1 LAEFTDPKALPPA
14 GSRLPTPAGA
24 PGPLAAP
31 EPTRLVAV
39 PVQEEAHFW
48 DYWRVVVRHRWSVV
62 TFFLVA
68 VTAGLVWTY
77 TTPPVYRGTATL
89 KIEKE
94 EPRVLKFDEVVKSD
108 PQPDYYQTQY
118 KILES
123 RALADRVVGLLQLDR
138 HPEFQEDRAEDGGW
152 LGTTHA
158 WARAQLVSFVPIPP
172 PTISEEAGDLDVESP
187 VMRAFAGRLSVE
199 PVRNARLVRVS
210 FESRSPE
217 LAARVPNT
225 LAEAFITSQ
234 LDTKVE
240 ATRYATQFLAR
251 QMEEARSKLE
261 SAEDSLSR
269 FMKANDMLMV
279 WSEKFQD
286 RQDLITQQLTSLS
299 EALLRARAERIN
311 KEAQVEQAMRE
322 GLEAIPAVVQNPLI
336 QKLKTDVTT
345 MEGEYRKL
353 AQTFKPEYP
362 RMQRLAEAIAETKRQ
377 LRAEIKNVIESIDT
391 DYRAA
396 VQNERGVER
405 ALLEQRALAQKVS
418 DQMAQHNLLRRD
430 VDTSRELYTALMTR
444 LKETQ
449 ISAALLTSNVSI
461 VDRAQ
466 VPMAPAKPRKA
477 LNLLVATAI
486 GLVGGIGLAFL
497 FDYLDTSI
505 RNAREVESLL
515 QVPTLGLVPAQRS
528 LESRRARRLRE
539 RSESGEMTPFAL
551 VAHRDLSSV
560 LAESFRNLRTSLLYS
575 SPDQPPRT
583 LMVTSLQSEDGKT
596 SLASNLA
603 IALAQ
608 LGAGEV
614 LVVDGDM
621 RRPNLHQLFDVE
633 QAPGLST
640 FLTGQ
645 VELTQIVVPTPI
657 PNLHVIPA
665 GRVPLNPAELMA
677 SRRLGLALEVLRE
690 RFAHIVFD
698 APPLF
703 GVSDAATLAPRL
715 DGTILV
721 LRHGRASRDG
731 AQRAVQLLASV
742 RARLLGVVL
751 NDVDAKGESYYGHYG
766 YYGYGYGGEP
776 RRQDST

>member
-1 LAEFTDPKALPPA
+1 MDRKALPPA
-14 GSRLPTPAGA
+14 ESAVPAS
-24 PGPLAAP
+24 PGPPGHLAAP
-31 EPTRLVAV
+31 EPPRLVAV
-39 PVQEEAHFW
+39 PLQEEEHFW
-48 DYWRVVVRHRWSVV
+48 DYWRVIMRHRWSVI
-62 TFFLVA
+62 TFFLVS

-77 TTPPVYRGTATL
+77 TTPPIYRGTATL

-94 EPRVLKFDEVVKSD
+94 ELRVLKFDEVVKSD

-123 RALADRVVGLLQLDR
+123 RALADRVIGWLQLDQ
-138 HPEFQEDRAEDGGW
+138 HPEFQGDTEEEEGW
-152 LGTTHA
+152 FGTAHA
-158 WARAQLVSFVPIPP
+158 WARAKLVSFVPIPP
-172 PTISEEAGDLDVESP
+172 PTISESNGDLDMESP

-199 PVRNARLVRVS
+199 PVRNARLVKVS

-217 LAARVPNT
+217 LAARVPNA
-225 LAEAFITSQ
+225 LAEAFITAQ
-234 LDTKVE
+234 LDQKVD

-251 QMEEARSKLE
+251 QMEEARQKLE
-261 SAEDSLSR
+261 SAEENLNS
-269 FMKANDMLMV
+269 FMKANDMIMV

-299 EALLRARAERIN
+299 DALLRARAERIN

-322 GLEAIPAVVQNPLI
+322 GIEAIPAVVQNPLI
-336 QKLKTDVTT
+336 QKLKTDVAT

-362 RMQRLAEAIAETKRQ
+362 RVQRLAEAIAETKRQ
-377 LRAEIKNVIESIDT
+377 LKAEIKNVIESIDT
-391 DYRAA
+391 DYRAS

-405 ALLEQRALAQKVS
+405 ALVEQRGLAQKVS
-418 DQMAQHNLLRRD
+418 DQMAQYNLLRRD

-449 ISAALLTSNVSI
+449 ISAALLMSNVSI

-466 VPMAPAKPRKA
+466 IPMSPAKPRKG
-477 LNLLVATAI
+477 LNLMVATLI
-486 GLVGGIGLAFL
+486 GLLGGVGLAFL

-505 RNAREVESLL
+505 RSAREVESLL
-515 QVPTLGLVPAQRS
+515 RVPTLGLVPSQRT
-528 LESRRARRLRE
+528 LEGRRARRLRE
-539 RSESGEMTPFAL
+539 RSESPEPTPFAL

-575 SPDQPPRT
+575 APDHPPKT

-614 LVVDGDM
+614 LIVDGDM
-621 RRPNLHQLFDVE
+621 RRPNLHDLFEVD

-645 VELTQIVVPTPI
+645 AELTQIVLPTPI
-657 PNLHVIPA
+657 QNLYVIPA

-677 SRRLGLALEVLRE
+677 SRRLGLALDVLRE
-690 RFAHIVFD
+690 RFTHIVFD
-698 APPLF
+698 TPPLF

-715 DGTILV
+715 DGAILV

-731 AQRAVQLLASV
+731 AQRAVQLLSSV

-751 NDVDAKGESYYGHYG
+751 NDVDAKGDSYYG
-766 YYGYGYGGEP
+766 YYGYGYGAEP
-776 RRQDST
+776 RRQDSA